1 MLIYFLLLNIF
12 FPVSGLFLTPLLES
26 LPEKVRTVLASLTPF
41 PRRLGDPDE
50 YAHFCQA
57 VIENPMMNGEVIR
70 LDGAI
75 RMMP

>member
-1 MLIYFLLLNIF
+1 MQ
-12 FPVSGLFLTPLLES
+12 S
-26 LPEKVRTVLASLTPF
+26 LPEKVRTALASLTPF

-50 YAHFCQA
+50 YAHMCQA
-57 VIENPMMNGEVIR
+57 VIENPFMNAEIIR